1 MKMKLI
7 ITSSIKK
14 VEFEPVKGI
23 FDLDIIKTAAK
34 KSLQGLGDTIK
45 SSTKILGTCL
55 KKVYLTSSSGS
66 GRVIFLLKLNSGK
79 SVLVMIRLKN
89 DKKVGANMTVRNPN
103 FTKILDKNLDIILDD
118 LQKGKYEEL
127 DL

>member
-1 MKMKLI
+1 MKLI
-7 ITSSIKK
+7 ITASIKK
-14 VEFEPVKGI
+14 VEFEPAKSI

-34 KSLQGLGDTIK
+34 KSLEGLGDTVK
-45 SSTKILGTCL
+45 SSNKIPSTCL
-55 KKVYLTSSSGS
+55 KKVYLTSSSGA

-79 SVLVMIRLKN
+79 SVLVMIRQKQ
-89 DKKVGANMTVRNPN
+89 DKKIGANMTVQNPN
-103 FTKILDKNLDIILDD
+103 FVKALDKNLDIILDD

>member
-1 MKMKLI
+1 MKLI
-7 ITSSIKK
+7 ITASIKK
-14 VEFEPVKGI
+14 VEFEPAKSI

-34 KSLQGLGDTIK
+34 KSLEGLGDTIK
-45 SSTKILGTCL
+45 SSNKIPSTCL
-55 KKVYLTSSSGS
+55 KKVYLTSSSGA

-79 SVLVMIRLKN
+79 SVLVMIRQKQ
-89 DKKVGANMTVRNPN
+89 DKKIGANMTVQNPN
-103 FTKILDKNLDIILDD
+103 FVKALDKNLDIILDD

>member
-1 MKMKLI
+1 MKLI
-7 ITSSIKK
+7 ITASIKR
-14 VEFEPVKGI
+14 VELEPVKGI
-23 FDLDIIKTAAK
+23 FNLDIIKTAAK

-45 SSTKILGTCL
+45 SSSKIPGTCL
-55 KKVYLTSSSGS
+55 KKVYLTSSSGA
-66 GRVIFLLKLNSGK
+66 GRVIFLLKLNSRK

-89 DKKVGANMTVRNPN
+89 DKKIGANMTVQNPN
-103 FTKILDKNLDIILDD
+103 FVKTLDKNLDIILDD

>member
-1 MKMKLI
+1 MKLI
-7 ITSSIKK
+7 ITASIKK
-14 VEFEPVKGI
+14 VEFEPAKNI

-34 KSLQGLGDTIK
+34 KSLEGLGDTVK
-45 SSTKILGTCL
+45 SSNKIPSTCL
-55 KKVYLTSSSGS
+55 KKVYLTSSSGA

-79 SVLVMIRLKN
+79 SVLVMIRQKQ
-89 DKKVGANMTVRNPN
+89 DKKIGANMTVQNPN
-103 FTKILDKNLDIILDD
+103 FVKALDKNLDIILDD